1 MPLHWFNPAV
11 IIQADKPGTS
21 YAVINVEKAGECLL
35 AWKASGAG
43 PKWVDAVRACMAAI
57 KGDGTADD
65 AREAFE
71 EAAQECGRLIV

>member
-11 IIQADKPGTS
+11 IIQGDRPGVT
-21 YAVINVEKAGECLL
+21 YAVTHVEKAGEFLL
-35 AWKASGAG
+35 AWKAIGAG
-43 PKWVDAVRACMAAI
+43 PAWQTAVRACMAAI
-57 KGDGTADD
+57 NGEGTADA